1 MELGELGKELEA
13 VEELEADIGL
23 EAQQVGESI
32 EDLLAEDMVDA

>member
-23 EAQQVGESI
+23 EAQKFESI

>member
-23 EAQQVGESI
+23 EA
-32 EDLLAEDMVDA
+32 